1 MSSTE
6 DRYHWRLED
15 IFASEE
21 AWEERFKQIEPVLT
35 TLVAYR
41 GRVAESAETLLEVL
55 RTQDKLGE
63 LLEPVVVY
71 AKMRLDE
78 DNRDTLRQQRFDRAL
93 ALATRIESETAFI
106 LPEILAVP
114 TDTVARYLQEVP
126 DLRLYER
133 YLNVLLRRKA
143 HILSAD
149 EERILA
155 LAGEVAESPDR
166 IFSMLNDADLT
177 FPDVTDSQGQSH
189 PLTKGSYTHLLESS
203 DRTLRQ
209 HAFETLYA
217 TYDRLRNTLGATL
230 GAEVRKNLFFSRAR
244 HYPTARQAALDA
256 NEIPESV
263 YEHLVTAVRAHLDL
277 LHRYVALRKR
287 ALGLDQLHMY
297 DLYVPILPTEQE
309 QIPYERALQIVE
321 AGLWPLGEEYLKQLD
336 NGLHDRWVDVY
347 EKPGKTSGAY
357 SWGAYG
363 THPYVLM
370 NYQGNLD
377 SVFTIAHEMGH
388 AMHTLLSGERQPYVY
403 SHYVIFVAEVA
414 STVNE
419 SLLIQEMLDQ
429 TQEKKRRQMLLNHY
443 LESFRGT
450 LFRQTM
456 FAEFEAWVHAQAEA
470 GNPPSPEEM
479 SRFYLQLNRDYF
491 GPDVE
496 VDQPIGL
503 EWARIPHFYMN
514 FYVYQYATSFAAAT
528 ALAQRIRK
536 DPSHQAPAYLEFL
549 SSGSSKPP
557 LQLLS
562 EAGVDL
568 GTPAPIEEALAFF
581 GKLLDEMEQL
591 SSDA

>member
-1 MSSTE
+1 MSTTE

-15 IFASEE
+15 IFSTEE
-21 AWEERFKQIEPVLT
+21 AWEERFKEIEPVLT
-35 TLVAYR
+35 ALVAYR
-41 GRVAESAETLLEVL
+41 GNVAESGETLLEVL

-93 ALATRIESETAFI
+93 ALATRVESETAFI
-106 LPEILAVP
+106 LPEILEVP
-114 TDTVARYLQEVP
+114 TDTIERYLREVP
-126 DLRLYER
+126 ELRLYER

-177 FPDVTDSQGQSH
+177 FPEVTDSQGRSL
-189 PLTKGSYTHLLESS
+189 PLTKGSYTQLLESN

-217 TYDRLRNTLGATL
+217 TYNRLRNTLGATL

-244 HYPTARQAALDA
+244 HYPSARQAALDA

-263 YEHLVTAVRAHLDL
+263 YDNLVTSVRSHLDL

-297 DLYVPILPTEQE
+297 DLYVPILQTEQE
-309 QIPYERALQIVE
+309 QIPYERAVQIVKE
-321 AGLWPLGEEYLKQLD
+321 GLWPLGEEYLRRLD
-336 NGLHDRWVDVY
+336 KGLHDRWVDVY

-429 TQEKKRRQMLLNHY
+429 TQEKKRRQTLLNHY

-491 GPDVE
+491 GPEVE
-496 VDQPIGL
+496 VDRPIGL

-528 ALAQRIRK
+528 TLAQRIRK
-536 DPSHQAPAYLEFL
+536 DPRNQAPAYLEFL

-568 GTPAPIEEALAFF
+568 RTPAPIEEALTFF
-581 GKLLDEMEQL
+581 GELLDEMEQL
-591 SSDA
+591 ITDM